1 MINIHTYIHIHTH
14 TYIHTYHDHVLHVC
28 IAYTYSLHTMIIY
41 THHTT
46 SSLQAIPHTEIRID
60 VRHDVPYCS
69 TCKAVRPGPD
79 KERTQKGRAGATL
92 RNPPEAASRRTIKH
106 RAQQIQSS
114 TMRPR

>member
-1 MINIHTYIHIHTH
+1 MH
-14 TYIHTYHDHVLHVC
+14 
-28 IAYTYSLHTMIIY
+28 

-46 SSLQAIPHTEIRID
+46 HHDHIQPTHHDHLHTPHHELTPQAIPHTEIRID